1 MVSGTPRATITCRS
15 CGTEIAANALI
26 CYRCGAP
33 TAAAAASAPRTRP
46 NPTRRTVIRALVLFV
61 VALVLVRV
69 VACGSLL

>member
-1 MVSGTPRATITCRS
+1 MGSGTPRATITCRS

-26 CYRCGAP
+26 CYRCGVP
-33 TAAAAASAPRTRP
+33 TAAAASAPRSRP
-46 NPTRRTVIRALVLFV
+46 NPTRRTVIRALVLFI